1 MICNILGINRPH
13 KIRKLKI
20 IKQHA
25 RSASKHQSAKDLRV
39 LCSHTKN

>member
-1 MICNILGINRPH
+1 MIRNILGINRPN

-25 RSASKHQSAKDLRV
+25 RRSSKHQSAKDLRV
-39 LCSHTKN
+39 LCSQTKN